1 MTGVPELVSERGF
14 VAPSAALVSSSEI
27 GTGLVKV
34 VSSLGRGRLHTL
46 HMAYLSKMWVHLYV
60 CFDRERVKKGTL
72 PREREK
78 GKSSAAYSC

>member
-1 MTGVPELVSERGF
+1 MSERGF
-14 VAPSAALVSSSEI
+14 VAPSTALVSSSEI
-27 GTGLVKV
+27 GTGHVKV

-60 CFDRERVKKGTL
+60 SIDRERVKKGNL

-78 GKSSAAYSC
+78 GMSSAAYSC